1 LDAGADETTLDL
13 GVEGNMLNAPAAP
26 TYKSGKQSV
35 APNGTASPED
45 ARAALLQFLG
55 QMAAELSSGTVD
67 LPCFP
72 DVVLRIRKALDD
84 PKNTPGKTV
93 TVVGAEP
100 RLAARLLQTANS
112 AAFNPANKPVTDL
125 RTAITRLGQQA
136 VQSAAMA
143 FAVQHMKDQ
152 DSLRT
157 IAEPLG
163 ALWKES
169 ISVALICQIVAGRT
183 KIGPDEAFLTGLL
196 HGIGRLYI
204 MVRAISKAREFSDQ
218 QAFIESVAGWQA
230 SIGKAVLENWGFA
243 AEMCEAVADQRDY
256 ERKRKRV
263 AELTDVLIVGIVLC
277 EALRKPAPRT
287 VDIEGIESFATIG
300 LSDVACADILT
311 QAELQ
316 LTSLQ
321 DALG

>member
-1 LDAGADETTLDL
+1 
-13 GVEGNMLNAPAAP
+13 MLNAPAAP

-35 APNGTASPED
+35 APNGTASPD
-45 ARAALLQFLG
+45 AARAALLQFLG

-112 AAFNPANKPVTDL
+112 AAFNPGNKPVTDL

-152 DSLRT
+152 DSLRS
-157 IAEPLG
+157 IAEPMS

-183 KIGPDEAFLTGLL
+183 KVIPDEAFLTGLL

-204 MVRAISKAREFSDQ
+204 MVRAIKARELGDQ
-218 QAFIESVAGWQA
+218 QSFMELVDGWQA

-243 AEMCEAVADQRDY
+243 PQLCEAVAEQRDY
-256 ERKRKRV
+256 ERKRKHTP
-263 AELTDVLIVGIVLC
+263 ELTDVLIVSIVLC
-277 EALRKPAPRT
+277 EALRLPAPRT
-287 VDIEGIESFATIG
+287 VDIKGIESFTSIG
-300 LSDVACADILT
+300 LSDTACADILT

-316 LTSLQ
+316 LGSLHE
-321 DALG
+321 ALGC